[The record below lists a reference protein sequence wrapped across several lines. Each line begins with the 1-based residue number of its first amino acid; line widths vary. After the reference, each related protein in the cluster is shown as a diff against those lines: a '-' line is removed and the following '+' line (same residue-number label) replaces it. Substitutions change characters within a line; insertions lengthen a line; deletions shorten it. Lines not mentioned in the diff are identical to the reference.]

1 MKLSDFDYEIDN
13 SKIAQHPYQ
22 KRDEAKL
29 LISNMKDDNFVDTK
43 FYNIIDYFNS
53 GDYLVLNDTKV
64 IPARLFGIKEQT
76 NAKIELLLLKPLPNK
91 GYQALV
97 KPAKR
102 LKVGD
107 TINFNN
113 ILKAKLIE
121 KKEDGICNFELM
133 YEGNLYLILDKLGQM
148 PLPPY
153 IKAQVSDNN
162 DYQTV
167 YAKNL
172 GSAAAPTAG
181 FHFTEELIE
190 KLKEK
195 GVNIVKVT
203 LHVGLG
209 TFRPVV
215 NEDITTHT
223 MHSEYYEISEQAAE
237 MLNEAKRLNKRIIAC
252 GTTSVRT
259 LESNFKDGK
268 FIPKSEETSI
278 YIYPGYEFK
287 AIDGIITNFH
297 LPKSSLIMLVSA
309 FYNLE
314 SIKKMYSYALKN
326 DYLFFSFGDAMFMYK
341 RDK

>member
-1 MKLSDFDYEIDN
+1 MNLKDFDYEITQD
-13 SKIAQHPYQ
+13 KIAQHPYE

-29 LISNMKDDNFVDTK
+29 LISNMKDDNFIDTK
-43 FYNIIDYFNS
+43 FYDIINYFKK
-53 GDYLVLNDTKV
+53 GDCLVLNDTKV
-64 IPARLFGIKEQT
+64 IPARLFGIKEKT
-76 NAKIELLLLKPLPNK
+76 NAKIELLLLKPLPDN

-102 LKVGD
+102 LNIGD
-107 TINFNN
+107 FVNFND
-113 ILKAKLIE
+113 ILKAELIE
-121 KKEDGICNFELM
+121 KKEDGICNFKLH
-133 YEGNLYLILDKLGQM
+133 YQGNLYLILDKLGKM

-153 IKAQVSDNN
+153 IKAQVKQNN

-167 YAKNL
+167 YAQNL

-181 FHFTEELIE
+181 FHFTDELLE

-215 NEDITTHT
+215 EEDIKKHH
-223 MHSEYYEISEQAAE
+223 MHSEYYEVSKQAADI
-237 MLNEAKRLNKRIIAC
+237 LNNAKKQGNRIIAC

-259 LESNFKDGK
+259 LESNFENGMFKEEK
-268 FIPKSEETSI
+268 KETSI

-287 AIDGIITNFH
+287 TIDGLITNFH

-314 SIKKMYSYALKN
+314 SIKKMYNYALKN
-326 DYLFFSFGDAMFMYK
+326 DYLFFSFGDAMFIYK
-341 RDK
+341 K

>member
-29 LISNMKDDNFVDTK
+29 LISNMKDDNFVNTK
-43 FYNIIDYFNS
+43 FYDIINYFKKD
-53 GDYLVLNDTKV
+53 DYLVLNDTKV
-64 IPARLFGIKEQT
+64 IPARLFGKKEET
-76 NAKIELLLLKPLPNK
+76 NAKIELLLLKPLPNN
-91 GYQALV
+91 GYQALA

-107 TINFNN
+107 IINFSD

-121 KKEDGICNFELM
+121 KKEDGICDFELI

-153 IKAQVSDNN
+153 IKAQVSDNS

-181 FHFTEELIE
+181 FHFTDELLE

-195 GVNIVKVT
+195 GVKIVKVT

-215 NEDITTHT
+215 NDNISEHK
-223 MHSEYYEISEQAAE
+223 MHSEYYEISEEAANL
-237 MLNEAKRLNKRIIAC
+237 LNEAKSLNKRIIAC

-268 FIPKSEETSI
+268 FSPKSEETNI

-287 AIDGIITNFH
+287 AVDGIITNFH

-314 SIKKMYSYALKN
+314 SIKKMYKFALEN
-326 DYLFFSFGDAMFMYK
+326 DYLFFSFGDAMFIYK
-341 RDK
+341 R